1 MSHAFLLKLRY
12 GFLPLLLLFLA
23 AAGTGITA
31 ARAESAVPSPAF
43 SKPSGFY
50 DDPFELTVLTEEG
63 LSVYFTLDGS
73 TPDETDSLYAEPL
86 TIRDVSEEPNM
97 LSART
102 DIWPSG
108 IRGEIMAPPAP
119 VDKATVIRA
128 VAVDGEGNRSDV
140 STAVFFVG
148 FQDKSFF
155 YDEFTVVSL
164 ILDEGDLFD
173 DARGIYVLGDAYKE
187 WRDSGDYD
195 PDLSDWQIPANY
207 MNRGREWERQAYMQ
221 IFDQGRERASAE
233 VGIRIHGATSRCFA
247 QKSFNIYTRKKY
259 GTEPL
264 RCDLF
269 NGDNRS
275 EATGEPITEYDSFVL
290 RNCGGDRLA
299 RIRNQLVQ
307 NQTRGRGFITQ
318 AAAPCVVFINGEFWG
333 HYEITEKLTNSFI
346 RDHFG
351 VSKKNVVLVKNEEI
365 EEGTGEDAAALAE
378 LRKWIRETDFSDAE
392 AYEELGRLIDLDGLA
407 EYISTEFY
415 IANWDFGDNN
425 VALWKARD
433 PDPENEWADGKWRFI
448 LFDVDYSEGI
458 YGEAAADMD
467 AVERLRGMNCIIADF
482 FFGAMGNPDFRERFS
497 EVYENETKDD
507 FAYGR
512 VSDAIDE
519 LDGVYREAVLATN
532 SRFWPDWSDDEDED
546 GALDLEFQEIRE
558 FFAAR
563 QEYSDAH
570 VAKLMSQY
578 N

>member
-12 GFLPLLLLFLA
+12 GFLPFLLLFLA

-108 IRGEIMAPPAP
+108 IRGEIMAPPSP

-195 PDLSDWQIPANY
+195 PDLSDWRIPATF
-207 MNRGREWERQAYMQ
+207 MNHGRVWERLAAMQ
-221 IFDQGRERASAE
+221 PVQRGQSQRSDRRADHGIRQFCSPELRRRPACPYPEPAGSESDQG
-233 VGIRIHGATSRCFA
+233 
-247 QKSFNIYTRKKY
+247 
-259 GTEPL
+259 
-264 RCDLF
+264 
-269 NGDNRS
+269 
-275 EATGEPITEYDSFVL
+275 
-290 RNCGGDRLA
+290 
-299 RIRNQLVQ
+299 
-307 NQTRGRGFITQ
+307 
-318 AAAPCVVFINGEFWG
+318 
-333 HYEITEKLTNSFI
+333 
-346 RDHFG
+346 
-351 VSKKNVVLVKNEEI
+351 
-365 EEGTGEDAAALAE
+365 
-378 LRKWIRETDFSDAE
+378 
-392 AYEELGRLIDLDGLA
+392 
-407 EYISTEFY
+407 
-415 IANWDFGDNN
+415 
-425 VALWKARD
+425 
-433 PDPENEWADGKWRFI
+433 
-448 LFDVDYSEGI
+448 
-458 YGEAAADMD
+458 
-467 AVERLRGMNCIIADF
+467 ERLYHTG
-482 FFGAMGNPDFRERFS
+482 G
-497 EVYENETKDD
+497 
-507 FAYGR
+507 
-512 VSDAIDE
+512 
-519 LDGVYREAVLATN
+519 
-532 SRFWPDWSDDEDED
+532 
-546 GALDLEFQEIRE
+546 GALRRFHQRGVLG
-558 FFAAR
+558 A
-563 QEYSDAH
+563 
-570 VAKLMSQY
+570 L
-578 N
+578 